1 MAKKN
6 LLLII
11 QPNNA
16 GAKQGVLVA
25 ARCVPAR
32 SVLNMGT
39 ACWVIIHGVEGQ
51 GRWVS
56 RCKAVTTSGSVAA
69 RKINIKKKKK
79 KKKKKVKRLSLFLSL
94 YVCVCV
100 CVYVCVCMRVCA
112 VYVYLCLS
120 VSLCVCVCVYV

>member
-39 ACWVIIHGVEGQ
+39 ACWVIIHSVEGQ
-51 GRWVS
+51 GRWVCD
-56 RCKAVTTSGSVAA
+56 CKAVATRGRVTV
-69 RKINIKKKKK
+69 RKMTVKKKKK
-79 KKKKKVKRLSLFLSL
+79 KS
-94 YVCVCV
+94 
-100 CVYVCVCMRVCA
+100 
-112 VYVYLCLS
+112 
-120 VSLCVCVCVYV
+120 